1 MSSSYSSKLTGNSQ
15 RYDRSGGGVWP
26 FYYFEAI
33 EVNVSIPGNFAFT
46 SNSSIDTYGYFY
58 NGTFD
63 PYYPLSNLLQSN
75 DDDAGNLQFRINIYL
90 ANTGSYV
97 LVFTTFLTNEQGAF
111 SIFVSGADSVIFTK
125 LDIIVNSTTDNSTR
139 NTTTTSKKRNRV
151 TLVDRN

>member
-1 MSSSYSSKLTGNSQ
+1 MSSSYSSTLTGNSQ
-15 RYDRSGGGVWP
+15 RYDRSGGGAWL

-46 SNSSIDTYGYFY
+46 SSSSIDPYGYFY

-75 DDDAGNLQFRINIYL
+75 DDGAGNLQFRINIYL

-97 LVFTTFLTNEQGAF
+97 LVATTYQPNMQGAF
-111 SIFVSGADSVIFTK
+111 SITGSSAGSVIFTK

-139 NTTTTSKKRNRV
+139 NSTTTGKKRNRV